1 MAWALVNVNK
11 PADALDPIKKAIKLD
26 HTQGNYW
33 DTEAEAKYKTGDYI
47 GCISSATNAIAIGK
61 TKDNASW
68 LDNSYYWRGM
78 AKKQIGDM
86 AGVFQDL
93 ESSIECAEDD
103 EDFETKAQSAL
114 SSIDARI
121 IDLSIGNFAIKYD
134 NLAITKQREDKIFL
148 NIVELTS
155 DYTALYL
162 EYKNTEYAEGGWYN
176 ISKDAYVRDKAT
188 GKKYRCIATEN
199 CAFAPY
205 QTPIELNETKIFILY
220 FEALPESANKI
231 DFIESTTSDWQFYD
245 IILK

>member
-1 MAWALVNVNK
+1 MSRLIY
-11 PADALDPIKKAIKLD
+11 L
-26 HTQGNYW
+26 
-33 DTEAEAKYKTGDYI
+33 
-47 GCISSATNAIAIGK
+47 
-61 TKDNASW
+61 DNAATTKVAPEVVEAM
-68 LDNSYYWRGM
+68 LPYFTENFGNP
-78 AKKQIGDM
+78 
-86 AGVFQDL
+86 
-93 ESSIECAEDD
+93 SSVY
-103 EDFETKAQSAL
+103 S
-114 SSIDARI
+114 
-121 IDLSIGNFAIKYD
+121 FASKNKD
-134 NLAITKQREDKIFL
+134 AITKQREDKILL

-245 IILK
+245 IILKQQFPILVAVR